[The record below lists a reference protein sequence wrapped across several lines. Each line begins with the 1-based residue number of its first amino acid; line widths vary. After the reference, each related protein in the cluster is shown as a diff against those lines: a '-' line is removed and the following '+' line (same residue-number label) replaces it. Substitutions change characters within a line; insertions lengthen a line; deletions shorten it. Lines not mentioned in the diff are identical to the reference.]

1 MINILLISKNN
12 NFIKLK
18 VFGHSGYDV
27 LGRDIVCAAVSSIVQ
42 SVIIGLKNV
51 ICKDF
56 DYVIDDK
63 NAYVSINISNY
74 SIENISKAQILF
86 NTFKYTMD
94 SLILDY
100 EKYIKMK
107 IEEEQ

>member
-1 MINILLISKNN
+1 MINILLINKKN

-18 VFGHSGYDV
+18 VYGHSGYDIA
-27 LGRDIVCAAVSSIVQ
+27 GKDIVCAAVSSIVQ
-42 SVIIGLKNV
+42 SIIIGLKNV
-51 ICKDF
+51 ICEDF
-56 DYVIDDK
+56 DYCIDDK
-63 NAYVSINISNY
+63 NAYVFIDISNY
-74 SIENISKAQILF
+74 SVENMGKAQILF

-100 EKYIKMK
+100 KKYIKMK

>member
-12 NFIKLK
+12 NFIKLR

-27 LGRDIVCAAVSSIVQ
+27 LGRDIVCASVSSIVQ
-42 SVIIGLKNV
+42 SIIIGLKNV

-56 DYVIDDK
+56 EYVIDDK
-63 NAYVSINISNY
+63 NAYVFINISNY
-74 SIENISKAQILF
+74 SIENMSKAQILF

-100 EKYIKMK
+100 KKYIKMK